1 MLPWCLGNIVPH
13 ADEFHHQEDGVGT
26 AIQCVYRDM
35 EYAKTLVKRRKL
47 SYDGAA
53 DDSEET
59 WTFIGDESDPEL
71 RRAIV
76 EWEAP
81 TQRKP
86 YSGSSEIHGPHQQAH
101 GVREEGPGGGTTSS
115 ENTESSG

>member
-1 MLPWCLGNIVPH
+1 MGN
-13 ADEFHHQEDGVGT
+13 
-26 AIQCVYRDM
+26 AIQSIYRDM

-47 SYDGAA
+47 SYDGAV

-71 RRAIV
+71 RRSIV

-86 YSGSSEIHGPHQQAH
+86 NLGSSEMYGPTPVQ
-101 GVREEGPGGGTTSS
+101 PK
-115 ENTESSG
+115 